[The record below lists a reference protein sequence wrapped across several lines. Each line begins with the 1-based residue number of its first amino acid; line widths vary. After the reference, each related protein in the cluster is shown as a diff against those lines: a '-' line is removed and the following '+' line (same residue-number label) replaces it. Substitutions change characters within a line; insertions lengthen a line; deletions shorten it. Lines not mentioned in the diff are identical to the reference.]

1 MQQHHD
7 DHNGWVEDAER
18 WICRLQGV
26 RQCKIDLE
34 TNGSVSGIHVITS
47 ADREPRHVVRDV
59 EGLLK
64 ARLSLDV
71 YYKKIS
77 IVQILDQDSDTPDE
91 VPETSSHAQPVS
103 SEPSPE
109 PEPTAISS
117 QDIKPASNPEPNLAR
132 PLPFPLGDMVR
143 PAVLIEDASQA
154 RIECSGVGLM
164 TSGATLTATVELVR
178 DETSAQAREAGPNHP
193 GIDLQLLARATAGAL
208 TDLIDEPVSLSV
220 ADVQEQDAAGESV
233 VLVAVDLV
241 EGRKSERYFGI
252 CRSHPNQQQ
261 AVVYAV
267 LDAMNRRLDLMNFK
281 ENKDD

>member
-18 WICRLQGV
+18 WICQLQGV

-34 TNGSVSGIHVITS
+34 TNGSVSGIHVIAS
-47 ADREPRHVVRDV
+47 ANREPRHVVRDV

-77 IVQILDQDSDTPDE
+77 VVQILDQEPDVLDE
-91 VPETSSHAQPVS
+91 VPETTATSQPVS
-103 SEPSPE
+103 SDSTQGPDLTNTPSRE
-109 PEPTAISS
+109 
-117 QDIKPASNPEPNLAR
+117 IKPAPTPEPNLAR
-132 PLPFPLGDMVR
+132 PLPFPLSDMVR
-143 PAVLIEDASQA
+143 PAVLVEDAPQA

-178 DETSAQAREAGPNHP
+178 EETSAQAREAGPNHP

-208 TDLIDEPVSLSV
+208 TDLVDEPVSLSI
-220 ADVQEQDAAGESV
+220 ADVREQDAAGESV
-233 VLVAVDLV
+233 VVVAVDLV